1 MGGVS
6 RTIRKAVKKVA
17 APITK
22 VAKEVPIVGGAVKAV
37 EQTVSPPKDVV
48 RTPGFAAETGLAPKV
63 EQGVFAQAPAE
74 KAAATEAVTPKAAT
88 VTPKAATRVGGTQG
102 ETQAQRRRGRRGIRT
117 GARGVMGS
125 APVERKSLL
134 GG

>member
-1 MGGVS
+1 MGGVT

-37 EQTVSPPKDVV
+37 EQAVSPPKDVV

-74 KAAATEAVTPKAAT
+74 KAAATET
-88 VTPKAATRVGGTQG
+88 VTPKAATGVGGTQG

>member
-1 MGGVS
+1 MGGVT
-6 RTIRKAVKKVA
+6 RVVRKAVKKVA
-17 APITK
+17 APIAK
-22 VAKEVPIVGGAVKAV
+22 VAKEVPVVGKVV
-37 EQTVSPPKDVV
+37 EGVERRVSPPKDVT
-48 RTPGFAAETGLAPKV
+48 RTPGYAAETGLAPKV
-63 EQGVFAQAPAE
+63 EQGAFAKAPAE

-88 VTPKAATRVGGTQG
+88 GVGGTQG